1 MNAEELKLNLLAL
14 GWRIERSE
22 LSNCGWYA
30 WLPSIERQDWPNC
43 TNNEKPPL
51 FCIEPY
57 ESNHMDLVHSSV
69 EFTVRG
75 EVTPGQW
82 VDFKV
87 YSVPMNECIKL
98 IPTATTI
105 LKAAW
110 TAASS
115 AVK

>member
-1 MNAEELKLNLLAL
+1 MKTEELKTKLVDL

-22 LSNCGWYA
+22 VSNCGWYA
-30 WLPSIERQDWPNC
+30 WLPSIDRRDWPNC
-43 TNNEKPPL
+43 TNNEKPPS

-57 ESNHMDLVHSSV
+57 EFNHTGLVHSSV
-69 EFTVRG
+69 EFSVRG
-75 EVTPGQW
+75 GVMPGQW
-82 VDFKV
+82 VDLKV
-87 YSVPMNECIKL
+87 YSVPMDECLAL
-98 IPTATTI
+98 IPTATAI